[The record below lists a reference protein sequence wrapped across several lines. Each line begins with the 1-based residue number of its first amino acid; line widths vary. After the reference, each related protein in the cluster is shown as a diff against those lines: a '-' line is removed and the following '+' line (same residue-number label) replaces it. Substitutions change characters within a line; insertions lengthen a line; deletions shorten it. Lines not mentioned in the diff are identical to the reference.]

1 MRLTLT
7 VSALA
12 LATAVASPA
21 AAQTATA
28 AAATEAPAMCPSEL
42 GKKAREALAGYNDAV
57 TAGDAAKTASARAAA
72 EAAVKTDAER
82 CVLTQINLN
91 VAVKASDNAG
101 IAAAIDALA
110 ANPTST
116 KSQVAPMLL
125 NSAKIKFNQ
134 KDYAGASAMLDR
146 VVAANPTAG
155 EAYILLAE
163 SRFKTGR
170 QAEAPALALKAIAA
184 EKAAG
189 RKAPEAWYKH
199 AVAMAFDT
207 KNPQSVDLAREWVMA
222 YPTST
227 NWRDALRILA
237 MDSKLPEN
245 DLIDVYRLQ
254 MATKAMAGT
263 ADYARF
269 ANLSSKLG
277 YPGETEAVI
286 KAGIAANALSAS
298 NSEVSSMLKVA
309 TGKVG
314 ADKAGLAAATAK
326 AIASGNAKSA
336 MAQGDANYGYGNY
349 AEAAKVYRAVAGM
362 SGADVATANLRLG
375 MALAMSG
382 DKAGAETAL
391 KAVTGPKASLAQFWL
406 AYANSR
412 A

>member
-12 LATAVASPA
+12 LAAVMASPA
-21 AAQTATA
+21 AAQT
-28 AAATEAPAMCPSEL
+28 AATEAPAMCPSDL
-42 GKKAREALAGYNDAV
+42 TKKAREALAGYNDAV
-57 TAGDAAKTASARAAA
+57 NAGDAAKTAAGRAAA
-72 EAAVKTDAER
+72 EAEVKTDADR
-82 CVLTQINLN
+82 CVLAQINLN
-91 VAVKASDNAG
+91 VAVKSGDQ
-101 IAAAIDALA
+101 AAIATAINALA
-110 ANPTST
+110 ANPAVTA
-116 KSQVAPMLL
+116 SQVAPMML
-125 NSAKIKFNQ
+125 NAAKIKFNQ

-146 VVAANPTAG
+146 VVAADPTSG

-170 QAEAPALALKAIAA
+170 QAEAPGMALKAIAA

-189 RKAPEAWYKH
+189 RTAPEAWYKH

-207 KNPQSVDLAREWVMA
+207 KNPQSVELAREWVTA

-227 NWRDALRILA
+227 NWRDALRILSL
-237 MDSKLPEN
+237 DSKLPEN
-245 DLIDVYRLQ
+245 DLIDIYRLQ

-286 KAGIAANALSAS
+286 KAGIAAGALSAS

-314 ADKAGLAAATAK
+314 ADKAALASATAK
-326 AIASGNAKSA
+326 ALSAGNAKTA

-349 AEAAKVYRAVAGM
+349 AKAAEVYRAVAGM

-382 DKAGAETAL
+382 DKAGATTAL
-391 KAVTGPKASLAQFWL
+391 KAVTGPKTALASYWL
-406 AYANSR
+406 AYVNSR